1 MKTILVFITILL
13 TASLAQ
19 ADCGSCG
26 VGDDVSHDKH
36 MEKAAMKPM
45 GSCADGL
52 LTHYYATQEA
62 LADDNLMA
70 AQTAA
75 QALLTDYNGSQCAE
89 HEAECCGA
97 VKGAAEGIIEA
108 GDLAAARESFKTLS
122 DTLISLVKAGGLG
135 HGKAYLAHCPMAFDH
150 EGAAWLQTGKEVMN
164 PYFGK
169 KMLHCGSVDKDFGK
183 AKGKMMKEYG
193 KKMHEDMDHDSMGH

>member
-26 VGDDVSHDKH
+26 VGDDVSHNKH

-62 LADDNLMA
+62 LADDNLA
-70 AQTAA
+70 AAKTAA
-75 QALLTDYNGSQCAE
+75 QGLVADYSGSKCAD
-89 HEAECCGA
+89 HEAECCAA
-97 VKGAAEGIIEA
+97 VKGAGEGIINA
-108 GDLAAARESFKTLS
+108 ADLAAARESFKTLS
-122 DTLISLVKAGGLG
+122 NTMISLVKAGGVA
-135 HGKAYLAHCPMAFDH
+135 HGKTYLAHCPMAFAD
-150 EGAAWLQTGKEVMN
+150 EGADWLQSGKEVMN
-164 PYFGK
+164 PYFGHR
-169 KMLHCGSVDKDFGK
+169 MLHCGVVNEEIGN
-183 AKGKMMKEYG
+183 GNMMKAHG
-193 KKMHEDMDHDSMGH
+193 KKMHGDMDHHSDH